1 MSVRLSSDDVSAIL
15 DDSTRFYRVHLNNT
29 VLFDAK
35 GITSFSRKNAVLKP
49 CALPESPKFQSME
62 ESSWRPRAAHLAMSL
77 GIEPSCGTS
86 VDEAMKNLRKPEI
99 ELFAELDFEISP
111 ASSLESSRRVVER
124 TLLEN
129 LNLSERDRGWMKS
142 EM

>member
-1 MSVRLSSDDVSAIL
+1 
-15 DDSTRFYRVHLNNT
+15 
-29 VLFDAK
+29 
-35 GITSFSRKNAVLKP
+35 
-49 CALPESPKFQSME
+49 
-62 ESSWRPRAAHLAMSL
+62 MSL